1 MCKLAND
8 NHLFDHKMPFGYL
21 MKAGRLMKVTS
32 VFIKYL
38 NYACK
43 IT

>member
-1 MCKLAND
+1 MSKLAND

-21 MKAGRLMKVTS
+21 MKVTS

-43 IT
+43 IN